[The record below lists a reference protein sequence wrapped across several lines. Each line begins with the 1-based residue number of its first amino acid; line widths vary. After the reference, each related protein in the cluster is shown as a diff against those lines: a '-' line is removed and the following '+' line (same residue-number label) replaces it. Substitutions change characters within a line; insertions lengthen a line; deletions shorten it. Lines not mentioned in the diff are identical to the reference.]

1 MQTLSTQLSTV
12 QKSQKQGPEITS
24 APSLNISQQTAP
36 SRDNP
41 SFHSHLV
48 SIVLSGSVRASLGR
62 IHESFPCN
70 FVLYRGAS
78 TSKIAIWRNTRR
90 LCDVRSLR
98 GPIRLVVGDCR
109 RVGHGWTA
117 ESYAKKWPIFIY
129 DRSSFIA
136 VPVYADMQICRF
148 LPVLCGLPPRSA
160 AHSSPCP
167 PPQGPFPG
175 SLGKRISL
183 GHGPLCSFAPGEN
196 SRPRI
201 RTLSLYTANNPG
213 HTGPDALG
221 FICKY
226 YY

>member
-1 MQTLSTQLSTV
+1 MQFRTLSRCLDIEDSYLKKHASV
-12 QKSQKQGPEITS
+12 VRRPELTRTY
-24 APSLNISQQTAP
+24 P
-36 SRDNP
+36 
-41 SFHSHLV
+41 
-48 SIVLSGSVRASLGR
+48 LGR
-62 IHESFPCN
+62 RGLSSRRSRLNGRKLCEKMAN
-70 FVLYRGAS
+70 LY
-78 TSKIAIWRNTRR
+78 
-90 LCDVRSLR
+90 L
-98 GPIRLVVGDCR
+98 
-109 RVGHGWTA
+109 
-117 ESYAKKWPIFIY
+117 
-129 DRSSFIA
+129 RSSFIA